1 MRASTVLEWS
11 PRVLL
16 VAFALFIS
24 VFALDVFDAHVG
36 LWQTAVAL
44 FMHLLPT
51 LLLLLVVALAWR
63 RSWLGGLVCLGLA
76 ILYAATAGRR
86 FPWSVV
92 AVISGP
98 LLLTAL
104 LYLASW
110 SAQRRLP
117 ANY

>member
-1 MRASTVLEWS
+1 MRTSTILEWS

-24 VFALDVFDAHVG
+24 VFALDVFDTHLG
-36 LWQTAVAL
+36 LWRTAVAL

-63 RSWLGGLVCLGLA
+63 RSWLGGLACLGLA
-76 ILYAATAGRR
+76 VVYAATTGRR

-92 AVISGP
+92 ALISGP

-110 SAQRRLP
+110 VAQRRLP
-117 ANY
+117 AS